1 MDSTTLDKI
10 FKASFDVSHPSR
22 SGFSQRNF
30 VSGANRCPCRSSA
43 ANISTVVIFFEFLR
57 ATIANVGG
65 AAKASVDG
73 PTHCNLSFLLQK
85 QSLAGLRMQAEAWRG
100 LYGYYTTGS
109 QPPSTFAFL
118 LAKEDGAVSSSCSF
132 LISSPFSPSVSR
144 SS

>member
-10 FKASFDVSHPSR
+10 FKASFDVSHPPSR
-22 SGFSQRNF
+22 SGFSQRKF
-30 VSGANRCPCRSSA
+30 CLVRIAVLA
-43 ANISTVVIFFEFLR
+43 VVVLQTYPPLLFFEFLR

-73 PTHCNLSFLLQK
+73 PTHCHLSFLLQK

-132 LISSPFSPSVSR
+132 LISSLFSSSVSR